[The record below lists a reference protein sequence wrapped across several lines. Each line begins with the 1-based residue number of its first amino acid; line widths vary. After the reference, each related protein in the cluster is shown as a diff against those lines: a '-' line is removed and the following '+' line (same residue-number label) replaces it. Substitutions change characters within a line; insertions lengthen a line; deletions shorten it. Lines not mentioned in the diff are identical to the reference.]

1 MRDETGRAQMLVRI
15 GYLDLADGD
24 VEAARRAFEPALEM
38 RRRLRDRRGVGLV
51 LSGLAMASTVAGD
64 HEEAERLV
72 GEARD
77 LFRRA
82 GDRWGLVNALWR
94 AADLGIA
101 RRRLDEAEAALRNA
115 LDVLAAAR
123 LDRWI
128 GHTLAGL
135 GELALL
141 RGDPGLAARHFAE
154 ARQRYA
160 VKDDRR
166 GIAAAEQRLRV
177 CEGAAKA
184 TQSAPG

>member
-64 HEEAERLV
+64 HDEAERLV

-94 AADLGIA
+94 TADLGIA
-101 RRRLDEAEAALRNA
+101 RGRLDEAETALRDA
-115 LDVLAAAR
+115 LDVLGAAR

-141 RGDPGLAARHFAE
+141 RGDPGLAARRFAE

-166 GIAAAEQRLRV
+166 GIAAAEERLRA
-177 CEGAAKA
+177 CEGVAKA
-184 TQSAPG
+184 RQSARG

>member
-1 MRDETGRAQMLVRI
+1 MSTSPTATS
-15 GYLDLADGD
+15 
-24 VEAARRAFEPALEM
+24 ARRGARSSARSRCAAGCATGAASASCSPAS
-38 RRRLRDRRGVGLV
+38 RWR
-51 LSGLAMASTVAGD
+51 APIAGD
-64 HEEAERLV
+64 HDEAERLV

-94 AADLGIA
+94 TADLGIA
-101 RRRLDEAEAALRNA
+101 RGRLDEAEGALRDA
-115 LDVLAAAR
+115 LDVLGAAR

-154 ARQRYA
+154 ARERYA
-160 VKDDRR
+160 AKDDRR
-166 GIAAAEQRLRV
+166 GIAAAEERLRA

-184 TQSAPG
+184 AQSAPG